1 MLDAQQELWKLMTGI
16 LISLQTQS
24 EEHFLMLYGWTTLTA
39 CILCWSSCKHLCSYL
54 EPIFSLLNCN
64 ASTTQGHHFS
74 YSSFCL
80 YASSHFLTLLGHY
93 YQCNANCNIFH
104 LKIKMPQSLQ
114 PSTCLYLPSTPIS
127 EIKLH
132 QRDTELPCFV
142 SSTPLL
148 SGLNSN

>member
-1 MLDAQQELWKLMTGI
+1 MNA
-16 LISLQTQS
+16 SLCS
-24 EEHFLMLYGWTTLTA
+24 IVGLHLTA

-54 EPIFSLLNCN
+54 EPIFALLNCN

-74 YSSFCL
+74 SSSFCL
-80 YASSHFLTLLGHY
+80 YASSHFLTLLGHC
-93 YQCNANCNIFH
+93 YQHNANCNVFH

-114 PSTCLYLPSTPIS
+114 PSTGLCLPSTPIS

-132 QRDTELPCFV
+132 QRVTELPCFV

-148 SGLNSN
+148 SGLNYNWFSSFPLNWSFHDFRNPYIEIQ

>member
-1 MLDAQQELWKLMTGI
+1 MLEAQQELWKLMTGI

-24 EEHFLMLYGWTTLTA
+24 DEYFLMLYCWTTLTA

-54 EPIFSLLNCN
+54 EPIFALLNCN
-64 ASTTQGHHFS
+64 ASTTQGHHFI

-80 YASSHFLTLLGHY
+80 YASSCFLTLLPHC
-93 YQCNANCNIFH
+93 YQCNAHCNIFH
-104 LKIKMPQSLQ
+104 LKTKMSQSLQ
-114 PSTCLYLPSTPIS
+114 PSTSLCLPSTLIS

-132 QRDTELPCFV
+132 QRVTELPCFV